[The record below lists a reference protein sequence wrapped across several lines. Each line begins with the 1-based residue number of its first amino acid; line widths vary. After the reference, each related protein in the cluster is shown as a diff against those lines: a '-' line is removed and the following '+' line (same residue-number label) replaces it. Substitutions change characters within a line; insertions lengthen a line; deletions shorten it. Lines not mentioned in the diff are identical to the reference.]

1 MGLLDKVFD
10 RDDESNRAKK
20 SGADFSDVRGGTGG
34 TGGTGGAPRADFS
47 DVAGSSDTTADGVAA
62 RTYTVVSGDSLS
74 KIAKRQYGD
83 ANKWHAIFDA
93 NRDKIKDPD
102 LIQPGQVLTLPGN
115 V

>member
-1 MGLLDKVFD
+1 MGASDKD
-10 RDDESNRAKK
+10 ARP
-20 SGADFSDVRGGTGG
+20 DFSDVQ
-34 TGGTGGAPRADFS
+34 S
-47 DVAGSSDTTADGVAA
+47 GSSSTAPATPAA
-62 RTYTVVSGDSLS
+62 DQQRSYTVVSGDSLS

-102 LIQPGQVLTLPGN
+102 LIHPGQVLTLPGN